1 MESAKAVSVILLL
14 LSLIFAAS
22 DAFVPNPWKIM
33 QSALT
38 TGSHG
43 SSLPEFTDS
52 GWIEIVDDGDESP
65 IDSTQPFSS
74 VGMSSQTVDRSTP
87 MHGLRAKS
95 GPNVYVAPQSSR
107 RTKSQQATVKEI
119 LRLFD
124 RLDAQ
129 TRTKSRARMEERFN
143 RGWRRPGFQRLFGPS
158 LGPLYSNPLFA
169 QHLPPLPPPQPP
181 MFSPGLGGYPQV
193 MWPNVLWP
201 GYSAYNPVPPFEILR
216 PSIIPIRS
224 SVVSTGPANNER
236 PTLPFIG
243 PPKPVPPRGKVFE
256 SHPIKG
262 ASGLP
267 GPLQPAFGSFKPV
280 PPLNPHMES
289 RLNPHKSLSKQP
301 RIGGAKIPDMNF
313 KRPPPKQSAPTR
325 LSTKP
330 FGKKG
335 GLNNHSL

>member
-1 MESAKAVSVILLL
+1 MESVKGVPMILLL
-14 LSLIFAAS
+14 LTLIIAAS

-33 QSALT
+33 QSAFT

-43 SSLPEFTDS
+43 LSLPEFTDS
-52 GWIEIVDDGDESP
+52 GWIEVVDDGDESP
-65 IDSTQPFSS
+65 IDSMQPFSS
-74 VGMSSQTVDRSTP
+74 VALSSQTNDRSTP
-87 MHGLRAKS
+87 IHGLRPKS
-95 GPNVYVAPQSSR
+95 GPNLYVAPQSSK

-124 RLDAQ
+124 KLDAQ

-158 LGPLYSNPLFA
+158 LRPLYGNPLFA

-181 MFSPGLGGYPQV
+181 TFSPGLGGYPQV

-201 GYSAYNPVPPFEILR
+201 GYSAYNPVPPFGILG

-224 SVVSTGPANNER
+224 SVASKEPANNER
-236 PTLPFIG
+236 TTLPFLG
-243 PPKPVPPRGKVFE
+243 PPKPVLPRGKIFE

-262 ASGLP
+262 ASGRP

-280 PPLNPHMES
+280 PPLNPHIGS
-289 RLNPHKSLSKQP
+289 RLNPQKGLGKQP
-301 RIGGAKIPDMNF
+301 WIGEAQIPDMNF
-313 KRPPPKQSAPTR
+313 KRPPPKQSAPPR

-335 GLNNHSL
+335 RAE